1 MLIARSVFRLSPLCG
16 VDSKGNFKLPYGL
29 KKNLGDNE
37 KKLLENM
44 YNWRTGKNI
53 PRDSTF
59 KGMRDGEFGDAGNFV
74 ITLMDVIEQR
84 DYVKAAEVLH
94 KDYLDRAYE
103 GFDDG
108 LDVIHTVDKKIGE
121 YLISGNDE
129 VLLAMNLP
137 RVLNEHVK
145 TFRTTGVLSE
155 EAACLFYL
163 YFWFCIESKIPNDSH
178 KPFQMIFADDKS
190 KTLYDSFI
198 KTIRSGIRKRK
209 HKMAEIHKR
218 LNKDYKEFDNI
229 LRTPSR
235 FCTPDFLRHFADAY
249 YELCFLNE
257 SKKPQDSDALFAVW
271 NAVAHAVWI
280 MDKAKKAWNIDFRTL
295 ANDHFDEFRT
305 AVSS

>member
-1 MLIARSVFRLSPLCG
+1 MLIALSEFRLRLLCG

-37 KKLLENM
+37 KKLIENV
-44 YNWRTGKNI
+44 YNWCTGKNI
-53 PRDSTF
+53 PRASTF
-59 KGMRDGEFGDAGNFV
+59 KAMRDGEFGDAGSFA
-74 ITLMDVIEQR
+74 IKRMDAIEQR
-84 DYVKAAEVLH
+84 DYVKFTEVLH
-94 KDYLDRAYE
+94 KDLDRVYE

-108 LDVIHTVDKKIGE
+108 LDVVHTVDRKIGE

-129 VLLAMNLP
+129 VLLAINLP

-145 TFRTTGVLSE
+145 TSRTTGVLSK

-163 YFWFCIESKIPNDSH
+163 YFWFCIESKLPNDSH
-178 KPFQMIFADDKS
+178 KPFKMIFEDHKS

-198 KTIRSGIRKRK
+198 KIIRSGIRKRK

-235 FCTPDFLRHFADAY
+235 FCNPDFLKHFADAY

-257 SKKPQDSDALFAVW
+257 SKKPQDSDAQFAVW
-271 NAVAHAVWI
+271 NHVAHAVWI
-280 MDKAKKAWNIDFRTL
+280 MDKAQKAWNIDFRIL
-295 ANDHFDEFRT
+295 AKDHFDEFRT